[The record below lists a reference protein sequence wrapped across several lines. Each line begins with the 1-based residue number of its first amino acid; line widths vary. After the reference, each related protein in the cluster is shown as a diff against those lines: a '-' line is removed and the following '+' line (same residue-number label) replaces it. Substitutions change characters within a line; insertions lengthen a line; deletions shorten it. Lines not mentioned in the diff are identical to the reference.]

1 MTMSCPWTFRAPCAG
16 GQAGMVWE
24 PGEPWSSEV
33 RPCTRHPVP
42 AGWWVHIRPE
52 PSKSMALASSLPP
65 ELARCHFCC
74 RAADP
79 GTGSTSSLMMWR
91 KPASPPRLSLSRLC
105 FLPPQVKANLEKAK
119 QTLENERGELANEVK
134 VLQQGK
140 ADTEHKRKKVKSV
153 SQALSFSYDNSILL
167 IIFFFLQVSLSVKML
182 FSPLSITTLSH

>member
-1 MTMSCPWTFRAPCAG
+1 
-16 GQAGMVWE
+16 
-24 PGEPWSSEV
+24 
-33 RPCTRHPVP
+33 
-42 AGWWVHIRPE
+42 
-52 PSKSMALASSLPP
+52 MALASSLPP

-140 ADTEHKRKKVKSV
+140 ADTEHKRKKVEAQLQELQVKFTEGERVRTELADRVSKLQVRRAPPPRPGSSV
-153 SQALSFSYDNSILL
+153 SPPGFSLWLRSRMAERAEVGPKQSWSSSRG
-167 IIFFFLQVSLSVKML
+167 FFSRPRTGRAGQCDGSSHPVGQQV
-182 FSPLSITTLSH
+182 